1 MSISKI
7 LKNNKYQQ
15 VSVLYISSILGV
27 LLGVLNSVINTR
39 SLTPELYG
47 NYRYVQNIIS
57 FVSSILLV
65 GFFTSGSRLLAL
77 SKDEAY
83 SRRIRGAMCTILGI
97 TNVILMIVMF
107 VLYVLSIGKG
117 NSDLSSVYL
126 VSIPLCGNILFLNY
140 INTTAQGD
148 NQINRIA
155 LARFLPS
162 LLYCLVAYP
171 VYHYIG
177 ASSSL
182 MLALFNGSAILVL
195 GTIIISTRPSFKNV
209 KESFHILNEE
219 NKKYGFNVY
228 LGSLMGVSTQYV
240 AGIALG
246 QFCATNT
253 EVGFYTLALTI
264 AHPLATLPA
273 TIGTTFFKSFAEKER
288 INKRV
293 LKGSVAVT
301 VLSFIVFSILIK
313 YIVGFLYDESYYS
326 VSVYSIYLAGAACV
340 NGLGDLFNRFLG
352 AHGQGRQIRNGAFAC
367 GIVMLIGCF
376 TLIRIWGIY
385 GAIATRVFSAATYF
399 ICMLLFYLVYVKK
412 NGKTSE

>member
-1 MSISKI
+1 MNIGKI

-15 VSVLYISSILGV
+15 VSVLYISSLLGI

-39 SLTPELYG
+39 NLVPELYG

-97 TNVILMIVMF
+97 TNIILMIVMA

-117 NSDLSSVYL
+117 NSDLTSVYL
-126 VSIPLCGNILFLNY
+126 VSIPLCGNMLFINY

-162 LLYCLVAYP
+162 LLYCIAAFLIYR
-171 VYHYIG
+171 YIG

-182 MLALFNGSAILVL
+182 MLALFNGSAIIVL
-195 GTIIISTRPSFKNV
+195 GSIIISTKPSFKNV
-209 KESFHILNEE
+209 KESFRILNEE

-228 LGSLMGVSTQYV
+228 LGFLMGVSTQYIT
-240 AGIALG
+240 GIALG
-246 QFCATNT
+246 QISATNA

-273 TIGTTFFKSFAEKER
+273 TIGTTFFRSFAEKEK
-288 INKRV
+288 INNKV
-293 LKGSVAVT
+293 LKGSIAAT
-301 VLSFIVFSILIK
+301 ILSFILFSFSIK
-313 YIVGFLYDESYYS
+313 YIVGFLYDESYSS
-326 VSVYSIYLAGAACV
+326 VSVYSIYLAAAACV

-367 GIVMLIGCF
+367 GVVVLLGCF
-376 TLIRIWGIY
+376 TLIPIWGIY
-385 GAIATRVFSAATYF
+385 GAIATRVLSATTYF
-399 ICMLLFYLVYVKK
+399 ICMVLFYLVYIKK
-412 NGKTSE
+412 NGETDK

>member
-1 MSISKI
+1 MNIGKI
-7 LKNNKYQQ
+7 VKNNKYQQ
-15 VSVLYISSILGV
+15 VSVLYISSLLGI
-27 LLGVLNSVINTR
+27 LLGVLTSVINTR
-39 SLTPELYG
+39 NLVPELYG

-97 TNVILMIVMF
+97 TNIILMIVMA

-117 NSDLSSVYL
+117 NSDLTSVYL
-126 VSIPLCGNILFLNY
+126 VSIPLCGNMLFINY

-162 LLYCLVAYP
+162 LLYCIAAFLIYR
-171 VYHYIG
+171 YIG

-182 MLALFNGSAILVL
+182 MLALFNGSAIIVL
-195 GTIIISTRPSFKNV
+195 GSIIISTKPSFKNV
-209 KESFHILNEE
+209 KESFRILNEE

-228 LGSLMGVSTQYV
+228 LGSLMGVSTQYI

-246 QFCATNT
+246 QISATNA
-253 EVGFYTLALTI
+253 EVGFY
-264 AHPLATLPA
+264 
-273 TIGTTFFKSFAEKER
+273 
-288 INKRV
+288 NKV
-293 LKGSVAVT
+293 LKGSIAAT
-301 VLSFIVFSILIK
+301 ILSFILFSFSIK
-313 YIVGFLYDESYYS
+313 YIVGFLYDESYSS
-326 VSVYSIYLAGAACV
+326 VSVYSIYLAAAACV

-367 GIVMLIGCF
+367 GVVVLLGCF
-376 TLIRIWGIY
+376 TLIPIWGIY
-385 GAIATRVFSAATYF
+385 GAIATRVLSATTYF
-399 ICMLLFYLVYVKK
+399 ICMVLFYLVYIKK
-412 NGKTSE
+412 NGETGK

>member
-1 MSISKI
+1 MNIGKL
-7 LKNNKYQQ
+7 LKSNKYQQ
-15 VSVLYISSILGV
+15 VLVLYISSLLGI

-39 SLTPELYG
+39 NLVPELYG

-77 SKDEAY
+77 SKEEAY

-97 TNVILMIVMF
+97 TNIILMIVMA
-107 VLYVLSIGKG
+107 VLYMLSIGKG
-117 NSDLSSVYL
+117 NSDLTSVYL
-126 VSIPLCGNILFLNY
+126 VSIPLCGNILFINY

-162 LLYCLVAYP
+162 LLYCSTAFLI
-171 VYHYIG
+171 YHFIG

-182 MLALFNGSAILVL
+182 MLALFNGSAIIVL
-195 GTIIISTRPSFKNV
+195 GSIIISTKPSFKNV
-209 KESFHILNEE
+209 KESFRILNEE

-228 LGSLMGVSTQYV
+228 LGSLMGVSTQYI

-246 QFCATNT
+246 QISATNA

-264 AHPLATLPA
+264 AHPLATLPG
-273 TIGTTFFKSFAEKER
+273 TIGTTFFKSFAENGQISK
-288 INKRV
+288 KV
-293 LKGSVAVT
+293 LRGSIAVT
-301 VLSFIVFSILIK
+301 ILSFIVFSLSIK
-313 YIVGFLYDESYYS
+313 YIVGFLYDESYSS
-326 VSVYSIYLAGAACV
+326 VSIYSIYLAAAACV

-367 GIVMLIGCF
+367 GVVVLLGSF
-376 TLIRIWGIY
+376 TLIPIWGIY
-385 GAIATRVFSAATYF
+385 GAIATRVFSATTYF
-399 ICMLLFYLVYVKK
+399 ICMVLFYLVFIKK
-412 NGKTSE
+412 NGETGK

>member
-1 MSISKI
+1 MNIGKI

-15 VSVLYISSILGV
+15 VSVLYISS
-27 LLGVLNSVINTR
+27 LLGILLGALSSVINTR
-39 SLTPELYG
+39 NLVPELYG

-97 TNVILMIVMF
+97 TNVILMIVMA

-117 NSDLSSVYL
+117 NSDLTSVYL
-126 VSIPLCGNILFLNY
+126 VSIPLCGNILFINY

-162 LLYCLVAYP
+162 LLYCIAAFLI
-171 VYHYIG
+171 YHFIG

-182 MLALFNGSAILVL
+182 MLALFNGSAIIVL
-195 GTIIISTRPSFKNV
+195 GSIIISTKPSFKNV
-209 KESFHILNEE
+209 KESFRILNEE

-228 LGSLMGVSTQYV
+228 LGSLMGVSTQYI

-246 QFCATNT
+246 QISATNA

-264 AHPLATLPA
+264 AHPLATLPG
-273 TIGTTFFKSFAEKER
+273 TIGTTFFKSFAEKGQ
-288 INKRV
+288 ISKKV
-293 LKGSVAVT
+293 LKGSIAVT
-301 VLSFIVFSILIK
+301 ILSFIVFSLSIK
-313 YIVGFLYDESYYS
+313 YIVGFLYDDSYS
-326 VSVYSIYLAGAACV
+326 IVSVYSIYLAAAACV

-367 GIVMLIGCF
+367 GVVVLLGCF
-376 TLIRIWGIY
+376 TLIPIWGIY
-385 GAIATRVFSAATYF
+385 GAIATRVLSATTYF
-399 ICMLLFYLVYVKK
+399 ICMVLFYLVYIKK
-412 NGKTSE
+412 NGETGK